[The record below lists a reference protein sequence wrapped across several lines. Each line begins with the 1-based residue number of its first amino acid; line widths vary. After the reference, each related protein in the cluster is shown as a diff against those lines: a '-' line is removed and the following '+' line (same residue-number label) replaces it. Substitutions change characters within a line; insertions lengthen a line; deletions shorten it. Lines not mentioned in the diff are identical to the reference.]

1 MKQCEPVIKLQK
13 HTKEINKNRKWSW
26 SASQH
31 NHKWHDGRCSQKDSA
46 STQQQK
52 DTDTTTSKIAIKKV
66 TSLLKFGSWRHLN
79 PGVQKTVQ
87 DWKTTLK
94 SQWSIVTF
102 NYFFVCWK
110 KKGGG
115 GGVKLFLLPWLVCHS
130 HFYIWWVFLPFSLSC
145 AHPTCV
151 FPIEIDL
158 SSPLISP
165 LLTFSCLCYCLQFH
179 CCLHNLCFKN
189 YLIILE

>member
-102 NYFFVCWK
+102 NYFFLFVEK

-115 GGVKLFLLPWLVCHS
+115 GETVSFTLACLSFPLLYLVGFPSFFFVLCPSHLCLPHRDWPFFPTYFTFAYIFLSVLLSAVS
-130 HFYIWWVFLPFSLSC
+130 SLS
-145 AHPTCV
+145 P
-151 FPIEIDL
+151 
-158 SSPLISP
+158 
-165 LLTFSCLCYCLQFH
+165 
-179 CCLHNLCFKN
+179 
-189 YLIILE
+189 